1 MTNTTS
7 RRDVIHELTAETHP
21 DLWGTLALGDD
32 SPERLWVRGNLAAL
46 TERPAVAI
54 TGARACTAY
63 GEHVAAELARDLT
76 TSHTIITGG
85 SYGID
90 EAATRS
96 AIHAESA
103 AVIVSA
109 CGVDRTYPVGHREL
123 FGRVIE
129 QGGAIVSETAP
140 GEAPTK
146 ARFIRRQRLVAGLTR
161 GAVIVEAGA
170 RSGSLGVATWARELG
185 RPVGCTPGPLTSAA
199 STGTHLLIRAGAAL
213 ITSAADIREMI
224 S

>member
-103 AVIVSA
+103 AVIV
-109 CGVDRTYPVGHREL
+109 
-123 FGRVIE
+123 
-129 QGGAIVSETAP
+129 
-140 GEAPTK
+140 
-146 ARFIRRQRLVAGLTR
+146 
-161 GAVIVEAGA
+161 EAGA

-213 ITSAADIREMI
+213 ITSAADSREMI